1 MHKLFACICL
11 VAHKLVYV
19 TYEVYNV
26 HTFVMNINPK
36 IRLVLSRIMIPI
48 IPYCRFGK
56 FSSAN
61 PIGVRA
67 TDTIT
72 VPYTDIIMNRD
83 SFKDLI
89 FTLRVSNARKSPAS
103 KIIPLHAKKAGSHSD
118 ELSEEQTLM
127 IAGKSL
133 A

>member
-1 MHKLFACICL
+1 
-11 VAHKLVYV
+11 
-19 TYEVYNV
+19 
-26 HTFVMNINPK
+26 
-36 IRLVLSRIMIPI
+36 MIPI
-48 IPYCRFGK
+48 IPYRKFGK

-89 FTLRVSNARKSPAS
+89 LTLRVSNARKSPAS
-103 KIIPLHAKKAGSHSD
+103 KIIPLYAKKAGSHSD
-118 ELSEEQTLM
+118 ELLEEQTLM